1 MLLRNRRG
9 KGETDMADVVE
20 QAAEMELPASP
31 ASLASSM
38 RSSSTVKRQ
47 KAEANLEMA
56 RRLMAIEQ
64 ADAQERLDRQRCLLQ
79 LELEVSHAQIENT
92 LSARCKQSSRPA
104 SSIPTQHLRP
114 LLASSTTL

>member
-9 KGETDMADVVE
+9 KGETDVADVVE

-38 RSSSTVKRQ
+38 RSSSTGKRQ

-64 ADAQERLDRQRCLLQ
+64 ADAQERLDRQRRLLQ
-79 LELEVSHAQIENT
+79 LELEACHAQIENT
-92 LSARCKQSSRPA
+92 SSACSRRSSRPA
-104 SSIPTQHLRP
+104 FSTPTQHLRL